1 MPITQTDT
9 DFMARVMATLTNN
22 PTAAELDFLIQ
33 AHTRI
38 GYLAGVAESEA
49 EMQYAIRKHEEAN
62 AYRNI
67 MNGPEKVTAAAAE
80 RLAEL
85 EVWELRKAEIDAKS
99 RATKIKN
106 LLNSVTECING
117 IKFLGRMGV

>member
-9 DFMARVMATLTNN
+9 EFMARVMSTLTNN
-22 PTAAELDFLIQ
+22 PTSSELDFLIQ
-33 AHTRI
+33 AHARI

-49 EMQYAIRKHEEAN
+49 EMSYAIRKNQEAT
-62 AYRNI
+62 AYKNI

-85 EVWELRKAEIDAKS
+85 EVWELRQAEIEAKS
-99 RATKIKN
+99 RAVKIKN
-106 LLNSVTECING
+106 LLSSVTECING
-117 IKFLGRMGV
+117 IKFLGRMGA